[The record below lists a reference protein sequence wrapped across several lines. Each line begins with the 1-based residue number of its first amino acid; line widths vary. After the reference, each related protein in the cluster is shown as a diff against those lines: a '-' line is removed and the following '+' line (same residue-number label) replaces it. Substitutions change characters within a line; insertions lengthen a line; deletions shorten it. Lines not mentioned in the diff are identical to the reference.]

1 MALILVIVVIALLLA
16 LPISHSWL
24 FKTRIKPKK
33 FPPGPKGIPIFGCLH
48 LLGKLPHRN
57 LHKLSQKYGPIM
69 SMKLGLVPTIIVS
82 SPQAAKLFLKTHD
95 LIFASR
101 PSSQASKHISYQQ
114 QNLVFAPY
122 GPYWRNMRKMCTLE
136 LLSNHKINSFMPIR
150 KHELG
155 LLIEYFKEAA
165 HNKTVV
171 NLSAK
176 VTSLTT
182 DIICLMAFGKKYG
195 DEDFDERGFK
205 AVIQEGMQLAAA
217 PNLGDFIPAIAWL
230 DLQGFTR
237 KMKSVHKVYDEFL
250 EKIINEHLVARGG
263 KKTRDFVDVML
274 DLIDSQQTE
283 YQIDRSTIKAIML
296 DMLAAAMDTSST
308 TIGWAM
314 SELIRQPDVMKK
326 MQSELQKVVGLD
338 RMVEESDL
346 VSLEYLEMVV
356 KEIMRL
362 YPAGPLLIPHE
373 SLEDCT
379 VNGFH
384 IPKKSRL
391 IVNAWAIGRDPSV
404 WNDPHK
410 FFPERFIGSQID
422 LKGKDF
428 ELIPFGAGRR
438 GCPGMQLGLTMVRL
452 LLAQLVHCFDWELP
466 NGMLP
471 SELDMTEEFGLTCP
485 RAQDLMVIPTFRLY
499 NSISTMDLSS

>member
-1 MALILVIVVIALLLA
+1 MAWIWVIVTVLA
-16 LPISHSWL
+16 LFISNSWL
-24 FKTRIKPKK
+24 FKNQMKAKK
-33 FPPGPKGIPIFGCLH
+33 FAPGPKGFPIFGSLH

-82 SPQAAKLFLKTHD
+82 SPQAAELFLKTHD

-101 PSSQASKHISYQQ
+101 PSTQASKYITYQQ
-114 QNLVFAPY
+114 KNLVFSPY

-136 LLSNHKINSFMPIR
+136 LFSNHKINSFMPLR

-165 HNKTVV
+165 HNKAVV
-171 NLSAK
+171 NLSSK
-176 VTSLTT
+176 LTSLNT
-182 DIICLMAFGKKYG
+182 DVICLMAFGKKY
-195 DEDFDERGFK
+195 EDKEFNERGFR

-230 DLQGFTR
+230 DLQGLTR
-237 KMKSVHKVYDEFL
+237 RMKSVHKVFDEFL
-250 EKIINEHLVARGG
+250 EKIINEHLVVKDE
-263 KKTRDFVDVML
+263 KKTKDFVDVML
-274 DLIDSQQTE
+274 ELIDSEQTE
-283 YQIDRSTIKAIML
+283 YQVDRSAIKAIML
-296 DMLAAAMDTSST
+296 DILAAAMETSAI
-308 TIGWAM
+308 TIDWAM
-314 SELIRQPDVMKK
+314 SELIRHPNVMKK
-326 MQSELQKVVGLD
+326 MQDELEKVVGLH

-346 VSLEYLEMVV
+346 GSLEYLEMVV
-356 KEIMRL
+356 KEILRL

-373 SLEDCT
+373 SMEDCT

-391 IVNAWAIGRDPSV
+391 IVNAWAIGRDPST

-422 LKGKDF
+422 VKGKDF

-438 GCPGMQLGLTMVRL
+438 GCPGMQLGLSMVRL
-452 LLAQLVHCFDWELP
+452 FLAQFVHCFDWELS
-466 NGMLP
+466 NGMLA

-485 RAQDLMVIPTFRLY
+485 RAQDLMLIPTFRLHD
-499 NSISTMDLSS
+499 SITIIGSS

>member
-1 MALILVIVVIALLLA
+1 MAWILVVLTLALLLLA
-16 LPISHSWL
+16 FLISKSWL
-24 FKTRIKPKK
+24 FKNQIKSKK
-33 FPPGPKGIPIFGCLH
+33 LAPGPKGFPILGSLH

-57 LHKLSQKYGPIM
+57 LHRLSQKYGPIM
-69 SMKLGLVPTIIVS
+69 SMKLGLVSTIIVS
-82 SPQAAKLFLKTHD
+82 SPHAAELFLKTHD

-114 QNLVFAPY
+114 KNLVFSPY
-122 GPYWRNMRKMCTLE
+122 GPYWRNIRKMCTLE
-136 LLSNHKINSFMPIR
+136 LLSNLKINSFMPMR

-155 LLIEYFKEAA
+155 LMIEYLKEAA
-165 HNKTVV
+165 HNKVVV
-171 NLSAK
+171 NLSSK

-182 DIICLMAFGKKYG
+182 DIICLMAFGKKYE
-195 DEDFDERGFK
+195 DEEFNERGFK

-230 DLQGFTR
+230 DLQGLTR
-237 KMKSVHKVYDEFL
+237 QMKCVHKVYDEFL
-250 EKIINEHLVARGG
+250 EKIINEHLEVRGG
-263 KKTRDFVDVML
+263 KKTKDFVDVML

-283 YQIDRSTIKAIML
+283 YQIDRSAIKATML
-296 DMLAAAMDTSST
+296 DMLAAAMDTSAT

-314 SELIRQPDVMKK
+314 SELIKHPNVVKK
-326 MQSELQKVVGLD
+326 LQDELEKVVGLH

-346 VSLEYLEMVV
+346 GSLEYLEMVV
-356 KEIMRL
+356 KEILRL
-362 YPAGPLLIPHE
+362 YPPAPLLIPHE

-379 VNGFH
+379 VDGFH
-384 IPKKSRL
+384 IPKKSRV
-391 IVNAWAIGRDPSV
+391 IVNAWAIGRDPSA
-404 WNDPHK
+404 WIDPHK

-422 LKGKDF
+422 VKGKDF

-466 NGMLP
+466 NGMLA

-485 RAQDLMVIPTFRLY
+485 RAQDLMVIPTFRL
-499 NSISTMDLSS
+499 NN

>member
-1 MALILVIVVIALLLA
+1 MAWILAVLTLAVLLA
-16 LPISHSWL
+16 LLISNSWP
-24 FKTRIKPKK
+24 FKNQTKAKK
-33 FPPGPKGIPIFGCLH
+33 FAPGPKGFPILGSLH

-82 SPQAAKLFLKTHD
+82 SPHAAELFLKTHD
-95 LIFASR
+95 LTFASR

-114 QNLVFAPY
+114 KNLVFSPY

-136 LLSNHKINSFMPIR
+136 LLSNFKINSFMPMR

-155 LLIEYFKEAA
+155 LLIQYLREAA
-165 HNKTVV
+165 QNKAVV
-171 NLSAK
+171 NLSYK

-182 DIICLMAFGKKYG
+182 DIICLMAFGKKYED
-195 DEDFDERGFK
+195 DEFNERGFK

-237 KMKSVHKVYDEFL
+237 QMKSIHKVYDEFL
-250 EKIINEHLVARGG
+250 EKIINEHLEVRGG
-263 KKTRDFVDVML
+263 KKTKDFVDVML

-283 YQIDRSTIKAIML
+283 YQIDRSAIKAIML
-296 DMLAAAMDTSST
+296 DMLAAAMDTSAT

-314 SELIRQPDVMKK
+314 SELIRHPNVMKK
-326 MQSELQKVVGLD
+326 LQDELEEMVGLN

-346 VSLEYLEMVV
+346 GSLKYLEMVV
-356 KEIMRL
+356 KEILRL

-373 SLEDCT
+373 SLENCT
-379 VNGFH
+379 VDGYY

-391 IVNAWAIGRDPSV
+391 IVNAWAIGRDRNV
-404 WNDPHK
+404 WIDPNK

-422 LKGKDF
+422 VKGKDF

-452 LLAQLVHCFDWELP
+452 VLAQLVHCFDWELP
-466 NGMLP
+466 NGMLA
-471 SELDMTEEFGLTCP
+471 SELDMSEEFGLTCP
-485 RAQDLMVIPTFRLY
+485 RTQDLMVIPTFRLK
-499 NSISTMDLSS
+499 D